1 MHCAL
6 SVLWGKSDMTYQ
18 LRLCCAAWCLWVHTQ
33 CSQPA
38 WPLSAGLIFSTKVQT
53 KSLNHFA
60 VWSSDTVEDEKE
72 GNGRWWEKEWEPGC
86 PSVFLIH
93 AYTLFPSGLLQWFIY
108 HISPESCISW
118 VYLCWISHRAVMNM
132 TIFFSLTLSQS
143 MEGARKKHLQAW
155 SCCIESQ
162 NECQRA
168 DWAWR
173 KTWCPLI
180 PFDSSVRHAHFWVT
194 HLNTFLLCETH
205 RWVSV
210 ASVLRQPQWSEVR
223 WLGNPEA
230 SWHTGTEVPSAFQK
244 SIRSGQKELKVV
256 KTF

>member
-1 MHCAL
+1 MN
-6 SVLWGKSDMTYQ
+6 T
-18 LRLCCAAWCLWVHTQ
+18 LC
-33 CSQPA
+33 
-38 WPLSAGLIFSTKVQT
+38 
-53 KSLNHFA
+53 SLL
-60 VWSSDTVEDEKE
+60 
-72 GNGRWWEKEWEPGC
+72 
-86 PSVFLIH
+86 VFC
-93 AYTLFPSGLLQWFIY
+93 SGLYTTSALNLASAECTYAEI
-108 HISPESCISW
+108 HIGELW
-118 VYLCWISHRAVMNM
+118 TWLF
-132 TIFFSLTLSQS
+132 FFSLRLSQS

-155 SCCIESQ
+155 SCYIESQ

-173 KTWCPLI
+173 KSWCPLI
-180 PFDSSVRHAHFWVT
+180 SFDSSVRHAHFWVS

-230 SWHTGTEVPSAFQK
+230 SWHTDTEVPSAFQK
-244 SIRSGQKELKVV
+244 SIQSGQKELKVV